1 MDRVLPQFI
10 ILGIDFT
17 IECIKNEW
25 IKYGPFDGLLGF
37 SQGAV
42 MAHIITSLKKNCDS
56 QKYSWLQSLQF
67 GIFVAGFPSRMDP
80 PLIGNKCA
88 LKIESVHTK
97 GPIIYFFNGRSPSRH
112 KQSIFI

>member
-1 MDRVLPQFI
+1 MLLVYPSKRASTGSSITPIYFSLSLYI
-10 ILGIDFT
+10 GIDHT

-56 QKYSWLQSLQF
+56 QKYSWLQSLRF
-67 GIFVAGFPSRMDP
+67 GIFVAGFPSRM
-80 PLIGNKCA
+80 IGKRNVPK
-88 LKIESVHTK
+88 K
-97 GPIIYFFNGRSPSRH
+97 N
-112 KQSIFI
+112 